1 MERGRAFSELMQRLF
16 RTFLIGCLLAGI
28 HLGPAGLWLPASS
41 EARAQSKNPE
51 KVVRTAGQSTRLFA
65 SVDAPAG
72 CDGFL
77 LQLPRGWQLED
88 ARLLRYGSELT
99 PISTTLLNGQ
109 HLLEAPDVRGPHD
122 LVLKVRPP
130 NASQRGYSRWSVR
143 PYAKSVQNGSVSRRP
158 IGSVFEQ
165 GVALDAGPSN
175 DASRS
180 SPRQGEVNRVLT
192 FKDGEGAPVQLDARS
207 VPALERSVSF
217 TVEFWFATLG
227 LGEVVASTWSG
238 DEAESYPLEIMVDA
252 SGRIRYYHGRPGR
265 HRSMSSQRPV
275 ADGRWHHFAVSY
287 DGMERSLRLMID
299 GVAVDSLTGV
309 SLPGGYRR
317 PDLAIGGR
325 LQSPSPRMKSGP
337 QWGLYS
343 GQIDVFRVWN
353 AARSPMRVRQTMR
366 DGAIQRGSSDRDDSF
381 VVTLTFDDPSD
392 ESRVA
397 RWPAGAARIEST
409 LQLWRSIHDLQA
421 SMKDGRV
428 RLTWSS
434 EAPGVAAYVVERST
448 DGQRFDEVQQIR
460 PEDAT
465 PSRSSAERIFTAV
478 DTPPAQVVFYR
489 LREVYTDGTDDVS
502 GTFKVGVGPPEKKE
516 ETEIFANYPNPFSG
530 KTTVEYRLHEAA
542 QVTFTLWDVSGKRL
556 GVVFERSL
564 PAGRHEFS
572 LSANDLPSGTY
583 FLRMQTGR
591 ASDSHQIVVLK

>member
-1 MERGRAFSELMQRLF
+1 MQRLF
-16 RTFLIGCLLAGI
+16 RTFLIGCLLAGV
-28 HLGPAGLWLPASS
+28 HLSAPSLWPSASS
-41 EARAQSKNPE
+41 EAWAQNHPE

-65 SVDAPAG
+65 SVDAPADS
-72 CDGFL
+72 DGFL

-88 ARLLRYGSELT
+88 VRLLRYGVEST
-99 PISTTLLNGQ
+99 PVTIRPLNGQ
-109 HLLEAPDVRGPHD
+109 HLLEAADVRGPHD
-122 LVLKVRPP
+122 LVLRVRAP
-130 NASQRGYSRWSVR
+130 NSPQPGYSRWSVR
-143 PYAKSVQNGSVSRRP
+143 PYAKSVQNEDVARQP
-158 IGSVFEQ
+158 IGSAFEQ
-165 GVALDAGPSN
+165 AVALEGVPADAASERR
-175 DASRS
+175 ASRRGS
-180 SPRQGEVNRVLT
+180 VNRVLT
-192 FKDGEGAPVQLDARS
+192 FDEAEGAPVRLDPRS
-207 VPALERSVSF
+207 IPALERSVSF

-238 DEAESYPLEIMVDA
+238 DETESYPLEIMVDA
-252 SGRIRYYHGRPGR
+252 SGRIRYYHGRPGQ

-287 DGMERSLRLMID
+287 DAMNRSLRLMID
-299 GVAVDSLTGV
+299 GVAVDSLTSV

-325 LQSPSPRMKSGP
+325 PTSSTVSPTRSSQGR
-337 QWGLYS
+337 GLYT

-353 AARSPMRVRQTMR
+353 VARSPMRVRQTMR
-366 DGAIQRGSSDRDDSF
+366 ERSIQRGRTDRDDPF
-381 VVTLTFDDPSD
+381 VVTLTFDDPTD
-392 ESRVA
+392 ETFVAEWPTGASRTA
-397 RWPAGAARIEST
+397 ST
-409 LQLWRSIHDLQA
+409 LQLWRSIHDLEA
-421 SMKDGRV
+421 SMDEGRV

-448 DGQRFDEVQQIR
+448 DGQRFDEVQRIR
-460 PEDAT
+460 PEEAT
-465 PSRSSAERIFTAV
+465 PSRSSLDRIFTAV

-502 GTFKVGVGPPEKKE
+502 GTFKVGVGPSEEKE
-516 ETEIFANYPNPFSG
+516 ETEISANYPNPFSG

-556 GVVFERSL
+556 GVVFEQSL